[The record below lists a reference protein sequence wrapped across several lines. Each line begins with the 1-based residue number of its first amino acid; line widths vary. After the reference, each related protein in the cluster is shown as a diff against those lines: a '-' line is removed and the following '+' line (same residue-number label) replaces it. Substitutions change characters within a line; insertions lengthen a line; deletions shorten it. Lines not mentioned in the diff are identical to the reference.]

1 MFEPEGTGIFL
12 LLIVAFAALLVW
24 VAMAKQIV
32 FRVLAACLAFVPA
45 MASESPQLTSFMTTT
60 RPGRDDQ

>member
-1 MFEPEGTGIFL
+1 VFEPEGTGIFL

-32 FRVLAACLAFVPA
+32 FRVLAACPAFRA
-45 MASESPQLTSFMTTT
+45 GHGLRNRLS
-60 RPGRDDQ
+60 